1 MLAPRMRPFNTAVH
15 SYISELGASTSII
28 TCVFLDL
35 NDYISCLLEGCHDF
49 RCYVY
54 ICFIVLPKNY
64 EYILPY
70 LHDVQ

>member
-1 MLAPRMRPFNTAVH
+1 MLAPCMRPLNAVVY

-28 TCVFLDL
+28 TCLFLDL
-35 NDYISCLLEGCHDF
+35 NGYISCHLEGCHDF